1 MYPPLSSSHPL
12 LFPRYA
18 GVKYAPP
25 AVISLV
31 GSAFLLAS
39 VLFVY
44 LIVGNVPSVADY
56 VGGGVILGAIVYAQ
70 AVALRGK
77 SAAEMMQARPRRCG
91 LMGGSDQMKG
101 LEEALVAL
109 PGIEG
114 WGEQGGG
121 EGCGGDEDEDEDGD
135 EVGGEGGAENG
146 GSGEDGDG
154 GEGGEAGVDT
164 VEKKL
169 KKTKVAKKKRHSGG
183 RNSRREIT
191 SPVPLLHEESCQ
203 LLLGGGL

>member
-1 MYPPLSSSHPL
+1 MFPTYDTIYTRRCTALPT
-12 LFPRYA
+12 PRYA

-56 VGGGVILGAIVYAQ
+56 VGGAVILSAIVYAQ

-114 WGEQGGG
+114 WGEQGG
-121 EGCGGDEDEDEDGD
+121 
-135 EVGGEGGAENG
+135 A
-146 GSGEDGDG
+146 
-154 GEGGEAGVDT
+154 
-164 VEKKL
+164 L
-169 KKTKVAKKKRHSGG
+169 
-183 RNSRREIT
+183 SRK
-191 SPVPLLHEESCQ
+191 S
-203 LLLGGGL
+203 